1 MTTLTKPV
9 TRKACTTPA
18 AHGVRPELVISL
30 HPGGI
35 IGIREAGR
43 RDASG
48 IMFEAARLYVDGV
61 RAKAA
66 QIRAEKR
73 KARAA
78 KRRR

>member
-9 TRKACTTPA
+9 TRKAYTQPA

-35 IGIREAGR
+35 IAIREVGR
-43 RDASG
+43 RAASEICVYAASIYVDA
-48 IMFEAARLYVDGV
+48 IRAEAA
-61 RAKAA
+61 AK
-66 QIRAEKR
+66 RAEKR